1 MYLMVFRLITAIL
14 LGVDSPSPENPL
26 FAELLEKGIL
36 ISDDVRV
43 KLPPPVITDGLDA
56 EAQHAAIAG
65 IAGLNHPLDELLRK
79 SVVAPFELNIRA
91 IETPG
96 VALAR
101 TVDVYFVAYGDWDVL
116 NSKTFREELEKG
128 RERKNTDS
136 QFAKFSLLNEAALA
150 KHGISPRANPD
161 QEEQYHFTTLVL
173 FDKVEISA
181 VVYSQTSRKAGS
193 AILAA
198 RIDPRFCEDPEYP
211 NRWRSLIQ
219 DLENPEQD
227 TYGPPHSY
235 QSFGF
240 YSKATRLIKPEG
252 AIFIEHHFVYQEPQG
267 WFGGINLLRSKL
279 PLVVQNEIRDFRRKL
294 AKASGGKY

>member
-1 MYLMVFRLITAIL
+1 MHLMVFRLITAIL
-14 LGVDSPSPENPL
+14 LGADSPSAENPV
-26 FAELLEKGIL
+26 FAELLEKGVL

-43 KLPPPVITDGLDA
+43 KLPPPVIADGLDA

-65 IAGLNHPLDELLRK
+65 IAGLKHPLDELLRK

-96 VALAR
+96 IALAR
-101 TVDVYFVAYGDWDVL
+101 TVDIYFVAYGDWDVL

-136 QFAKFSLLNEAALA
+136 QLAKFILLDEAALA
-150 KHGISPRANPD
+150 KRGISPRSNPEH
-161 QEEQYHFTTLVL
+161 EEHYHFTMLVL

-181 VVYSQTSRKAGS
+181 AVYSWSLQNAGS

-198 RIDPRFCEDPEYP
+198 RIDPRFRDDSEYP

-219 DLENPEQD
+219 DLENPERNA
-227 TYGPPHSY
+227 YGPPHSY
-235 QSFGF
+235 QYFGF
-240 YSKATRLIKPEG
+240 YSKVTRLVKPEG
-252 AIFIEHHFVYQEPQG
+252 AIFIEDHFVYQEPQG

-294 AKASGGKY
+294 AKASGGK